1 MNKFSS
7 KRLLTVYNCSK
18 KTKAMNRINSR
29 KFKKM
34 IKNWGANLVG
44 FGDVTEG
51 LAWEFKHLPTAISLA
66 IVHPNGED
74 SIINNN
80 NSVIAYTN
88 QYPLIDASLENI
100 QKRIVS
106 YLRSLGWKAF
116 AIPPDTGKIDP
127 SFVARLFP
135 LFPHKTAATC
145 SGLGW
150 VGKNGLLVTRQ
161 YGARLSWATVL
172 TDAPLEVSEHPYLR
186 SECKSCRRCVEAC
199 PAGAVYGVQ
208 WSRDKADQPLIN
220 VDKCSEQ
227 LAYHAKV
234 IGKMICAHC
243 IVACPV
249 GRERRLYISK
259 QCNINKKIKEMK
271 EE

>member
-1 MNKFSS
+1 MLKQSLAN
-7 KRLLTVYNCSK
+7 LNK
-18 KTKAMNRINSR
+18 KTTDVNLIISR
-29 KFKKM
+29 KFNKM
-34 IKNWGANLVG
+34 IKSWGANLVG

-66 IVHPNGED
+66 IVHPSGED
-74 SIINNN
+74 SIISN

-88 QYPLIDASLENI
+88 QYPVIDSKLESI

-106 YLRSLGWKAF
+106 YLRLLGWKAF
-116 AIPPDTGKIDP
+116 AIPPDTDKIDL
-127 SFVARLFP
+127 SFAAKLFP

-150 VGKNGLLVTRQ
+150 IGKNGLLVTREF
-161 YGARLSWATVL
+161 GARLSWATVL
-172 TDAPLEVSEHPYLR
+172 TDAPLEVSEHPYLKG
-186 SECKSCRRCVEAC
+186 ECKGCRRCVEAC
-199 PAGAVYGVQ
+199 PAGAVNGVQ
-208 WSRDKADQPLIN
+208 WSRDKAGQPVIN
-220 VDKCSEQ
+220 VDKCARQ

-249 GRERRLYISK
+249 GRENRLYISK
-259 QCNINKKIKEMK
+259 
-271 EE
+271 